1 MVRPT
6 SVMKSDY
13 YEVLGVSR
21 DVDAAELKRAYRKR
35 AAQYHPD
42 KNPDDPSAED
52 KFKEISEAYQ
62 VLQDPQ
68 KRELYDRFGHDG
80 LAGGPGVGFQDIGDI
95 FSSFQDIFGDLFGGM
110 GGMGGR
116 RAARPDAPAR
126 GADVRTALELTLEEA
141 AFGTERELELR
152 HPTPCGDCRAT
163 GAKDGKVDQC
173 STCNGSGQVATRRG
187 AFILQTHCPACQ
199 GRGSR
204 IDEACP
210 TCSGSGEVASD
221 RKVRVNIP
229 AGIDDGQTLRLA
241 NQGQAGRRGGPPG
254 HLYVQVRVEPH
265 ALFERDGVDLVH
277 PLKLSFPQA
286 ALGAKVDVPSLK
298 TGEAATPLKVPPG
311 VQPGETLVLR
321 GQGVPRLDGRG
332 RGDLVC
338 VVQVD
343 VPKELSPKARELIEE
358 LAKTMD

>member
-1 MVRPT
+1 
-6 SVMKSDY
+6 MKSDY

-42 KNPDDPSAED
+42 KNPDDPTAEE
-52 KFKEISEAYQ
+52 KFKEVSEAYQ

-116 RAARPDAPAR
+116 RARADGPQR
-126 GADVRTALELTLEEA
+126 GADVRIGVELTLEEA
-141 AFGTERELELR
+141 VFGTERELELR
-152 HPTPCGDCRAT
+152 HPTPCGECRAT
-163 GAKDGKVDQC
+163 GAKNGEVEHC
-173 STCNGSGQVATRRG
+173 ATCQGSGQVATRRG

-204 IDEACP
+204 IKESCPACE
-210 TCSGSGEVASD
+210 GRGEVASE
-221 RKVRVNIP
+221 RRVRVNVP
-229 AGIDDGQTLRLA
+229 AGIDDGQQLRLA

-254 HLYVQVRVEPH
+254 HLYVVVQVKSDER
-265 ALFERDGVDLVH
+265 FERDGIDLVH
-277 PLKLSFPQA
+277 PLHVSFPQA
-286 ALGAKVDVPSLK
+286 ALGAKVEVPSLK
-298 TGEAATPLKVPPG
+298 SGEPSTPLKVPAG
-311 VQPGETLVLR
+311 VQPGETLVIR

-338 VVQVD
+338 VVHVD

-358 LAKTMD
+358 LAKTMS